1 MAYPGLGAGVP
12 ISQFLRS
19 RSPGVAQMTPGFV
32 VPAAPQPGAR
42 TGPSNE
48 DVLKA
53 VFGSVAKG
61 QAAQAASIV
70 EAQQRSSEQ
79 TAKDYGP
86 GGIYGLRST
95 LAPAEPPMLS
105 PVDSRPAYS
114 EPSPIEAVEYEDE
127 ESDGEVIED
136 IVEGDEIGDSEF
148 SGWGCGMGERPVGV
162 AFTRREVARMDHVR
176 KGQQRRKRGGLAKMT
191 GTIAKA
197 ALRRKSRMGMLR
209 SRKKLIRIPKPG
221 VNIWRT

>member
-12 ISQFLRS
+12 ISQFFR

-48 DVLKA
+48 DVLRH

-61 QAAQAASIV
+61 QAAQAASIA
-70 EAQQRSSEQ
+70 EARQRESEQ
-79 TAKDYGP
+79 MARVPRGAV
-86 GGIYGLRST
+86 
-95 LAPAEPPMLS
+95 APEEPPMLAPHDMVQRMPES
-105 PVDSRPAYS
+105 
-114 EPSPIEAVEYEDE
+114 SPIEAVEYEDE

-136 IVEGDEIGDSEF
+136 IVEGDEEGDSTF
-148 SGWGCGMGERPVGV
+148 SGWGIGMGERPVGV
-162 AFTRREVARMDHVR
+162 TNTLREVARMDHVR
-176 KGQQRRKRGGLAKMT
+176 RRQRSMKRGGLAKMT
-191 GTIAKA
+191 GALTKA
-197 ALRRKSRMGMLR
+197 ASRKSRMGVLK
-209 SRKKLIRIPKPG
+209 SRKKMIRIPKPG